1 MSTSLS
7 MMTVTFAILP
17 FALSILK
24 DCTSDSSMSSQL
36 VWNEEGEL
44 DLVESEVDASKKGE
58 VIWPSLNS
66 N

>member
-1 MSTSLS
+1 MI
-7 MMTVTFAILP
+7 TVTFAILP
-17 FALSILK
+17 LDLSILK
-24 DCTSDSSMSSQL
+24 DCTSDSSISSQL

>member
-1 MSTSLS
+1 
-7 MMTVTFAILP
+7 MTVTFAILP
-17 FALSILK
+17 LALSILN

-36 VWNEEGEL
+36 VWKEEGEL